1 MKNKILKKILG
12 LFGYKLIEKE
22 VFKNEKLISAKSYL
36 TIDKLL
42 KALFE
47 KKKINCLIQIG
58 ANDGERFDVLN
69 YYIKKYQTKSLLVE
83 PIKEN
88 YEKLKKNYENFNS
101 IKFDNSAISVN
112 KEINYLY
119 KVNPSKI
126 LSYGHHIPGIT
137 SFDKN
142 HLIKHGVKKKD
153 IIKDSVKSISI
164 KDLLYKHKLN
174 TFDLL
179 FIDAEG
185 YDGNIVID
193 FLSTV
198 SLRPIIILEY
208 IHIEN
213 ETFNKLVTQLERNNY
228 VFFSINENM
237 VCFPDEKKS
246 HINLN

>member
-1 MKNKILKKILG
+1 MNNKILKKILG
-12 LFGYKLIEKE
+12 LFGYK
-22 VFKNEKLISAKSYL
+22 A
-36 TIDKLL
+36 IDKYLIKNNRLLSEKSFLSIDRLL
-42 KALFE
+42 KNLFSQ
-47 KKKINCLIQIG
+47 KIINSLIQIG
-58 ANDGERFDVLN
+58 ANDGEKFDTIN
-69 YYIKKYQTKSLLVE
+69 SFIKEYKPQCLLVE
-83 PIKEN
+83 PIIEN
-88 YEKLKKNYENFNS
+88 YEKLKKNYEDFNS

-119 KVNPSKI
+119 KVNPNKI
-126 LSYGHHIPGIT
+126 LNYGRHIPGIT

-153 IIKDSVKSISI
+153 IIKESVKSISI
-164 KDLLYKHKLN
+164 KDLIYKHKLN

-213 ETFNKLVTQLERNNY
+213 EIFNKLVTQLERNNY

>member
-1 MKNKILKKILG
+1 MNNKILKKILG
-12 LFGYKLIEKE
+12 LFGYK
-22 VFKNEKLISAKSYL
+22 A
-36 TIDKLL
+36 IDKYLIKKNRLLSEKSFLSIDRLL
-42 KALFE
+42 KNLFSQ
-47 KKKINCLIQIG
+47 KIINSLIQIG
-58 ANDGERFDVLN
+58 ANDGERFDAIN
-69 YYIKKYQTKSLLVE
+69 SFIKEYKPQCLLVE
-83 PIKEN
+83 PIIEN

-119 KVNPSKI
+119 KVNPNKI
-126 LSYGHHIPGIT
+126 LNYGHHIPGIT

-153 IIKDSVKSISI
+153 IIKESVKSISI
-164 KDLLYKHKLN
+164 KDLIYKHKLN

-213 ETFNKLVTQLERNNY
+213 EIFNKLVTQLERNNY